1 MRKFSVILLFLA
13 LCSPLLR
20 AEEVRYLTTEEF
32 KRLIVDYTVDSVW
45 HYKGDVP
52 CVIDFYATWCGP
64 CKRLAPIMEELAE
77 DYCEEVIFYK
87 VDTDKERELAYIFGI
102 RSIPSILLIPVN
114 GRPQM
119 IQGLMPKQ
127 TLEQAIFQVLKKK
140 NPRSEEATNQE
151 GSSKQGCSGACGAK
165 QGCSQQGNK

>member
-1 MRKFSVILLFLA
+1 MRKISVILLFLA

-87 VDTDKERELAYIFGI
+87 VDTDKERDKH
-102 RSIPSILLIPVN
+102 SV
-114 GRPQM
+114 
-119 IQGLMPKQ
+119 
-127 TLEQAIFQVLKKK
+127 
-140 NPRSEEATNQE
+140 
-151 GSSKQGCSGACGAK
+151 SKQKRGTAHKLKVAAAHSSDKHHHGEQHQHDAK
-165 QGCSQQGNK
+165 SNQPFIPDNFVGEQQKRQSTKHCY